1 MKGITRQYQLPALIS
16 CGIDEA
22 GRGPIAGPVTAA
34 AVVLPLDFPVQKL
47 DDSKKLT
54 PLKREKVALLIRER
68 AAAWSTGWC
77 SAYEIDQVNIHKA
90 SLIAM
95 WRALRSLGVRP
106 HKVLIDGKFPLK
118 TPQECSAIIRGDTKI
133 PEIMAASIIA
143 KTERDRFMNRYGRI
157 EPIYEFER
165 HKGYAT
171 VKHRKIVKHYGL
183 SPIHRKSFRIKPPC
197 FPKKETKQLTLNE
210 K

>member
-1 MKGITRQYQLPALIS
+1 MFLKLFLLVRFIIVKGVIRQDQLPFLIS

-34 AVVLPLDFPVQKL
+34 AVVLPLNFPVQKL
-47 DDSKKLT
+47 DDSKRLT
-54 PLKREKVALLIRER
+54 PVQREKIALLIRDR

-77 SAYEIDQVNIHKA
+77 TAYEIDQINIHKA

-106 HKVLIDGKFPLK
+106 HRVLIDGKFPLK
-118 TPQECSAIIRGDTKI
+118 TPQYCSAIIKGDTKV

-143 KTERDRFMNRYGRI
+143 KTERDRFMSRYGRI
-157 EPIYEFER
+157 EPIYEFEK
-165 HKGYAT
+165 HKGYPT
-171 VKHRKIVKHYGL
+171 VKHRTIVKHYGL
-183 SPIHRKSFRIKPPC
+183 SPIHRKSFRIKKP
-197 FPKKETKQLTLNE
+197 
-210 K
+210 